1 MKKLLL
7 VVVTFFFMCGMAMAA
22 SSVTFEWDANSES
35 DLAGYRL
42 YQSQESGIYIFGD
55 GNQVAT
61 VEVGTETVEITD
73 VADGTYFWVL
83 TAYDISGNESGPSN
97 EVTASLDSTA
107 PEPPKNFL
115 LQLIQKII
123 AWLKTFRG

>member
-1 MKKLLL
+1 M
-7 VVVTFFFMCGMAMAA
+7 TI
-22 SSVTFEWDANSES
+22 
-35 DLAGYRL
+35 LAG
-42 YQSQESGIYIFGD
+42 I
-55 GNQVAT
+55 
-61 VEVGTETVEITD
+61 ETGQLAG

-115 LQLIQKII
+115 LNLIQKII

>member
-7 VVVTFFFMCGMAMAA
+7 ALVAFFFMCGMGYAA
-22 SSVTFEWDANSES
+22 SNVTLVWDANSES
-35 DLAGYRL
+35 DLAGYKL
-42 YQSQESGIYIFGD
+42 YQSNTSGNYTSIPVMTIP
-55 GNQVAT
+55 A
-61 VEVGTETVEITD
+61 GTETANLLD
-73 VADGTYFWVL
+73 VPDGTYFWVL

-115 LQLIQKII
+115 LNLIQKII

>member
-1 MKKLLL
+1 MKKLFL
-7 VVVTFFFMCGMAMAA
+7 VVVAFFFMCGMAMAA
-22 SSVTFEWDANSES
+22 SNVTLVWDANSES
-35 DLAGYRL
+35 DLAGYKL
-42 YQSQESGIYIFGD
+42 YQSNVSGDYTSIPVMTIP
-55 GNQVAT
+55 A
-61 VEVGTETVEITD
+61 GTETANLLD
-73 VADGTYFWVL
+73 VPDGTYFWVL

-115 LQLIQKII
+115 LNLIQKII